1 MEAIKSLYL
10 RAYFFIMALYVF
22 FNKGIAYS
30 YLVEALWLGG
40 IILLILNRHKYIFIW
55 DKRIKILLLFLLI
68 TLIYILWGAKSYP
81 LIDTIRDS
89 FIFEYGWFVFILFLY
104 QDKLAEIWEVL
115 FHIYKWFPLVA
126 LINFILQYYF
136 PFFDT
141 FTVFGDVT
149 LLLYKY
155 GDMSVHLL
163 ICTILI
169 LLNINKLS
177 NKWLLVLTLLI
188 IFDFLV
194 IAAYSRAGMLAYIA
208 GIFCFIYFAKDSVI
222 KDALKSFTKFI
233 PWALV
238 IVIPIYLSIQV
249 RENFQGRTAGFNQIK
264 ENITSLT
271 TDSDN
276 KILEDNLLW
285 RFVWWGKIIDY
296 SFSKEYFLHG
306 KGLGM
311 SLAQSD
317 DIVITEDD
325 VRSPHS
331 FHLSIMARFGI
342 PLFLLWLYWLVLIIK
357 PIFQRKLSHQQ
368 LAITCI
374 LIAFIFNA
382 SFDVFLEGPM
392 GAFPF
397 WTWVGLL
404 FMSIGVADAKAA
416 DSASLDTA
424 DTNNITDTDQA
435 DSITQPNS

>member
-1 MEAIKSLYL
+1 M
-10 RAYFFIMALYVF
+10 
-22 FNKGIAYS
+22 
-30 YLVEALWLGG
+30 
-40 IILLILNRHKYIFIW
+40 
-55 DKRIKILLLFLLI
+55 LI
-68 TLIYILWGAKSYP
+68 TLAYILWGAKNYP
-81 LIDTIRDS
+81 IIDTIRDS

-104 QDKLAEIWEVL
+104 QDKLHIIWDNL

-177 NKWLLVLTLLI
+177 NKWLLILTLLI
-188 IFDFLV
+188 LFDFLV
-194 IAAYSRAGMLAYIA
+194 IAAYSRAGMLAFIV
-208 GIFCFIYFAKDSVI
+208 GIFCFIYFAKDNKI
-222 KDALKSFTKFI
+222 KDALKSFTKYI
-233 PWALV
+233 PWALL

-249 RENFQGRTAGFNQIK
+249 RENFQGRSAGFNQIK

-296 SFSKEYFLHG
+296 SFSKDYFLHG

-317 DIVITEDD
+317 DIVMTEDD

-342 PLFLLWLYWLVLIIK
+342 PLFLLWLYWLFLLFK
-357 PIFQRKLSHQQ
+357 PIFSKKLGHQQ

-374 LIAFIFNA
+374 LIGFIFNA
-382 SFDVFLEGPM
+382 SFDVYLEGPM

-404 FMSIGVADAKAA
+404 FMSAGG
-416 DSASLDTA
+416 A
-424 DTNNITDTDQA
+424 DTNNIADTTQA
-435 DSITQPNS
+435 DVASINLPNS